1 MIQRMID
8 TRKDHDES
16 QRELS
21 KAIGYHQTQIARY
34 ETGVTTPSIEYLVKF
49 CEHYKV
55 SADYILGIPKGYD
68 YPREIK
74 RK

>member
-16 QRELS
+16 QKKLGE
-21 KAIGYHQTQIARY
+21 AIGWHRVQIAKY
-34 ETGVTTPSIEYLVKF
+34 ERGINTPSIEYLVKF

-55 SADYILGIPKGYD
+55 SADYILGIPKGYE

-74 RK
+74 KR